1 MTQYLQQKFIILYE
15 SEKSRVTTLN
25 QTGTFGMFL
34 KLYKNSFSDKMH
46 WSPGFHKADLV
57 GLEMA
62 KKKKKVPDHRARDE
76 TGNITQL

>member
-1 MTQYLQQKFIILYE
+1 
-15 SEKSRVTTLN
+15 
-25 QTGTFGMFL
+25 MFL

-62 KKKKKVPDHRARDE
+62 KKKKKKVPDHRARDE